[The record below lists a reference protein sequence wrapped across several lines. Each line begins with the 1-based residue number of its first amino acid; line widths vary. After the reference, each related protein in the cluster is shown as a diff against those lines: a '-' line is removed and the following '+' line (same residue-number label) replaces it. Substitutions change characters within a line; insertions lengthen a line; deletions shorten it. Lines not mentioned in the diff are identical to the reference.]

1 MAESSIKKSGVYGL
15 FGKRY
20 GDILIN
26 VLQGCCN
33 GIADFGN
40 FCNVVKDCIGV
51 DEINGDNTLFLNQ
64 KGEWVEIS
72 SGGIQSIVEG
82 ANIIIDNTDPLNP
95 IVSAIV
101 PAYTFTSTDSI
112 DLVDNT
118 GVITAD
124 IILDP
129 NPLNTAS
136 VSANGLLVLGS
147 TPDTYTKEQ
156 FLDLTTGN
164 SITLAN
170 TPNAKPVLIF
180 RNGMFQFE
188 GVDYTISGTSVT
200 FTIPF
205 GMGGGETGAEDVAA
219 LYWH

>member
-1 MAESSIKKSGVYGL
+1 MEANYKIKESNVYSIFGRKYG
-15 FGKRY
+15 KE
-20 GDILIN
+20 LITF
-26 VLQGCCN
+26 LRGCCD
-33 GIADFGN
+33 GIPSYTN
-40 FCNVVKDCIGV
+40 ICNSIRACLGISN
-51 DEINGDNTLFLNQ
+51 NGDPLLVLNQ
-64 KGEWVEIS
+64 KGEFIS
-72 SGGIQSIVEG
+72 ITGGGIQSIVEG
-82 ANIIIDNTDPLNP
+82 DNITVDNTDPLNP

-101 PAYTFTSTDSI
+101 PTYTFTSTDSI
-112 DLVDNT
+112 DLVDNV
-118 GVITAD
+118 GVVTAD

-147 TPDTYTKEQ
+147 TPDIYIKEQ

-188 GVDYTISGTSVT
+188 GVDYTVSGTTVT

-219 LYWH
+219 LYWY